1 MSGVDAGSGAGG
13 GGNREIPEHVLW
25 TELLRS
31 GAAGARKQL
40 INLHSGLAKSSA
52 LHLLN
57 KLPGLGLDAKDFT
70 QTAMTGLMEAV
81 DRFDPTAGVAFAAFA
96 RKRIRGA
103 LLNELPKETER
114 TAQLSFRR
122 RVLRD
127 RTRDLADSSSDVFTE
142 MVDLAV
148 GLAVGFML
156 EDSGMYAAPD
166 TAAIPQKQ
174 HGERN
179 NELALLGNELKRYVA
194 ELRDDQQAVIRG
206 HYLDGLAFTA
216 IADQLHVSR
225 ARVSQL
231 HKAGLIALR
240 SAIGRKSVLD
250 ISE

>member
-1 MSGVDAGSGAGG
+1 MNATDTTTGIVSGKAL
-13 GGNREIPEHVLW
+13 EIPEHILW
-25 TELLRS
+25 AELHQTR
-31 GAAGARKQL
+31 AAGAREQL

-52 LHLLN
+52 LHLLGR
-57 KLPGLGLDAKDFT
+57 LPGLGLEARDFT
-70 QTAMTGLMEAV
+70 QTAMTGLIEAV

-103 LLNELPKETER
+103 LLNELPKETEL

-127 RTRDLADSSSDVFTE
+127 RTSDLADMGTDVFAE

-166 TAAIPQKQ
+166 AEAIPPTQ

-179 NELALLGNELKRYVA
+179 GELKLLAHELRSYVA
-194 ELRDDQQAVIRG
+194 DLRDDQQVVIRG
-206 HYLDGLAFTA
+206 HYLEGLAFKS
-216 IADQLHVSR
+216 IADQLKVSR

-231 HKAGLIALR
+231 HKAGLAALR
-240 SAIGRKSVLD
+240 SLIGRRSFLD
-250 ISE
+250 VSE